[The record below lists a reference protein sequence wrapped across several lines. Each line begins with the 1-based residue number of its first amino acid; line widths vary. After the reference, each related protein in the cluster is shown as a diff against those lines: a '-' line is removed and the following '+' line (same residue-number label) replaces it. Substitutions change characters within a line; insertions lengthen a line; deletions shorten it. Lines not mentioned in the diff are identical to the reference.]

1 MNATQEQTEQ
11 AAVSTLPEL
20 AIPTAE
26 RAISVVNRWLHTDV
40 GFFIHV
46 SRAVFNATTYC
57 WHLPVELAYPTTGP
71 LGVIGDVYLHAA
83 TGQFAGRPGV
93 EELQQRAIAVA
104 EAHGFAEEA
113 GEEGNE

>member
-1 MNATQEQTEQ
+1 MNATVEQQEQVAV
-11 AAVSTLPEL
+11 AALPEL
-20 AIPTAE
+20 AVPTAE

-57 WHLPVELAYPTTGP
+57 WHLPVELSFPTTGP

-83 TGQFAGRPGV
+83 TGQFVGRPGV
-93 EELQQRAIAVA
+93 EELQQRATTLA
-104 EAHGFAEEA
+104 EAHGFTEEDD
-113 GEEGNE
+113 EEE